1 MKSMPDLRSRV
12 IVVAA
17 LLFTAGEVA
26 RAQTIAELPDDK
38 FQSLVTKTEL
48 YGKALKA
55 ARGIQK
61 SYDRYASWVDVK
73 TGPTGKEKLI
83 DNGVSDFAP
92 NILPDIQDASKRGPG
107 MWPPLPNVDAGM
119 QKLADATNALAPL
132 VKSASDY
139 YGQRTYKSDA
149 AKRGQELHTQMMP
162 LFDQVFAAQLSFR
175 RELRAVKDDV
185 DRRLLAQLEKDH
197 GKNYEWHLRSLLMAA
212 ETLGD
217 LMPTHLDAP
226 PIDAARYR
234 QRFVALDAAFTAFT
248 QFRTAHAEEI
258 KQAAL
263 AGVVGNSVEEFFAA
277 SKSLRSL
284 LDAPKPDRQLYLTKV
299 NDFATKFDD
308 LLQRSKPPRSF
319 RNSAAQLCRRDV
331 LPHVQT
337 SSVGDAED

>member
-1 MKSMPDLRSRV
+1 MKSIPDLRSRV
-12 IVVAA
+12 IVAAA
-17 LLFTAGEVA
+17 LLFAACGVV
-26 RAQTIAELPDDK
+26 RAQTIAELPEDK

-48 YGKALKA
+48 YGKALQA
-55 ARGIQK
+55 ARGVQK

-73 TGPTGKEKLI
+73 KGPTGKEPMI
-83 DNGVSDFAP
+83 ANGVSDFAP
-92 NILPDIQDASKRGPG
+92 NTLPDIQDASKRGLG

-119 QKLADATNALAPL
+119 QKLADAMNALAPL
-132 VKSASDY
+132 VKSASEY
-139 YGQRTYKSDA
+139 YGQRIYKSDA
-149 AKRGQELHTQMMP
+149 AKRGQELHAQMMP
-162 LFDQVFAAQLSFR
+162 LFDQVFAAQTSFR

-197 GKNYEWHLRSLLMAA
+197 GKNYEWHLRSFLLAA

-226 PIDAARYR
+226 PMDAARYR

-258 KQAAL
+258 KQTAL
-263 AGVVGNSVEEFFAA
+263 AGLVGNSVDDFFAA
-277 SKSLRSL
+277 SKLLRSL

-308 LLQRSKPPRSF
+308 LLQRSKS
-319 RNSAAQLCRRDV
+319 NAVTQK
-331 LPHVQT
+331 
-337 SSVGDAED
+337 

>member
-1 MKSMPDLRSRV
+1 MPDLRSRV
-12 IVVAA
+12 IVAAA
-17 LLFTAGEVA
+17 LLFAAGEIA

-55 ARGIQK
+55 ARGVQK

-73 TGPTGKEKLI
+73 VGPTGKEKLI

-92 NILPDIQDASKRGPG
+92 NIVPDIQDASKKGPG
-107 MWPPLPNVDAGM
+107 MWPPLPVDAGM
-119 QKLADATNALAPL
+119 QKLADATMALAPL
-132 VKSASDY
+132 VKSASEY
-139 YGQRTYKSDA
+139 YAQKAYKTDA
-149 AKRGQELHTQMMP
+149 TKRGQELHTQMMS
-162 LFDQVFAAQLSFR
+162 LFDQFFAAQMSFR

-197 GKNYEWHLRSLLMAA
+197 GKDYEWHLRSLLMAA

-217 LMPTHLDAP
+217 LMPTHLDAA

-248 QFRTAHAEEI
+248 QFRTAHTEEI

-263 AGVVGNSVEEFFAA
+263 AGLVGNSVEDFFAA
-277 SKSLRSL
+277 SKLLRSL

-308 LLQRSKPPRSF
+308 LLQRSKPT
-319 RNSAAQLCRRDV
+319 AVTQK
-331 LPHVQT
+331 
-337 SSVGDAED
+337 